1 MNLWMCVSQDGKAA
15 VGSACVC
22 RWCGLSII
30 LKHFPEL
37 ICETCKLWQFGMCV
51 PKPGKLCTGRYWAT
65 PELWETCLPLRVKL
79 WMWPFPSS
87 HLLLGCGFSLETKKW
102 SNTFWDH
109 FVPGSEDTDSLCLEI
124 PFGPRHCD
132 LRFIPST
139 CSPLGCWPCIWPL
152 AAQRLSGWAC
162 EVWRVCSTHESAQP
176 LMLVKWKF
184 KTTCTTLQRE
194 RLYIDI
200 KIHICIYILYMYIP
214 IPFFPPFLLKCNLM
228 MSSGALE
235 AECHG
240 KCRCWEGPHSSR
252 GAASEDVSSASP
264 VELWNCQVIDTSML
278 GRELSIPGSPFC
290 CFKLLERTCC
300 VSCLSRYS

>member
-200 KIHICIYILYMYIP
+200 KIHICIYIYYIC
-214 IPFFPPFLLKCNLM
+214 IYQFHSFHHFSWSAIWWCLQARLRLSAMESAGAGKDLTAVEVRHQRMWALL
-228 MSSGALE
+228 ALLNCGTARWLTRVCW
-235 AECHG
+235 AE
-240 KCRCWEGPHSSR
+240 S
-252 GAASEDVSSASP
+252 
-264 VELWNCQVIDTSML
+264 
-278 GRELSIPGSPFC
+278 
-290 CFKLLERTCC
+290 
-300 VSCLSRYS
+300 